1 MEIKVRAVSKRD
13 IELGTPLMFHQEVID
28 GKPYFVHEDIR
39 YPYSGVMFDDDFI
52 KMLSTTLHDR
62 HGKEIWEGDKVRF
75 LRKQG
80 YWSHDKGDIE
90 EVKYITDPQ
99 AQYCG
104 FGFSALHPL
113 TSRKAKK
120 IDVIGNIFEGEKK

>member
-1 MEIKVRAVSKRD
+1 MRPLKLRAYDLDKK
-13 IELGTPLMFHQEVID
+13 E
-28 GKPYFVHEDIR
+28 
-39 YPYSGVMFDDDFI
+39 MFDVYQIQFQDNGI
-52 KMLSTTLHDR
+52 TVRKRGSLHKSENAPKNVVLMLSTTLHDR

-80 YWSHDKGDIE
+80 YWSHDKGDVE
-90 EVKYITDPQ
+90 VVKYITDPQ

-120 IDVIGNIFEGEKK
+120 IEVVGNIFEGGE